1 MKIPKSS
8 FSEYFKRSVVFL
20 VKTKLAVFLTSII
33 EFIDLCTNLVDL
45 TYQIYFFGK
54 EYNYKDSNLSK
65 ILLAASPYQYFF
77 DFITSDTKTSFFTRN
92 ILFIIVY
99 AVLFI
104 WFLAYFLSIRNGDLD
119 AMPTFNKIIQQIS
132 INVFDFV
139 LYRILP
145 IYAFDLLGR
154 EIMKASLKESADFA
168 EYITLF
174 IALGFFGTLL
184 ILHIQYYSKISV
196 WTNFRIIESYFA
208 YYPYDSFFSAK
219 CDMIF
224 CTMKCLIALEK
235 NYVLY
240 NGNKVDYVAEFFVVV
255 LLVTFLGYS
264 CYLVY
269 LFFFSYQILYFFM
282 TGFNMIRTLFIV
294 FMVESVLLRILL
306 HNDDDYKSF
315 IVLCIIALVFD
326 LYIIFG
332 QFYNYVLSKA
342 IKSQNYLAVCWFIQA
357 NKIDIQQFITEWIA
371 NHRTVCFDKDCEIC
385 EELIKGHLALDEAL
399 INATGENKED
409 EEQDPLTGGIG
420 IVNNNSH
427 NKGKQ
432 GPKKDNMNLNL
443 IMKIYPPY
451 QFNLKL
457 INLSMKIKKSFGAD
471 DLIRLDFL
479 YLTVLFLSNRN
490 VEYRLFSKICN
501 LIIQY
506 YQNINVSVTLL
517 LIFEIIRKS
526 NLDLIKGYDL
536 IKKNEDLR
544 NSLKEY
550 IKEYEEFIHFGAK
563 SPENYLYISGKFREF
578 KQLTKSI
585 HQLFRK
591 NIECNYQLLIMRY
604 SYETLLHIKFKNMTP
619 FDLGFFTDFI
629 DYHYSKDKLF
639 LVKYIIDRDTFTII
653 KGSKEVLKYQ
663 DNSLESIFPDYLKE
677 TGLELFKNQ
686 LENVEKNDQKPLFS
700 FVIKDLYHS
709 ETFGFVD
716 SFKMKYFVYPTNMIN
731 ELLMQANFINSFTN
745 IMLFEELEGEH
756 ILFSFSAQLY
766 KYFGITPNMIYILK
780 KAGMYINFDVLFPK
794 RRSKRKA
801 RETKHKNQLEDSNF
815 EFEYKTYLPFYKR
828 LLECDGLNDVSNYA
842 QLKDKL
848 NEISMMAQ
856 ENKKLTFNIIPKE
869 VFENCG
875 IKYSIY
881 HIKEQKRK
889 KKYQNA
895 LDKKSSEKLGSVAES
910 EISEEEKSSDNFD
923 EKYEGKGLNISMPTM
938 SSASLSR
945 TSSSVKTNVGKGKK
959 DEKAD
964 EKSKNQENVN
974 RYTIVILFFGLF
986 LVVVSIIFLYLEVT
1000 ENNKFKQLFQL
1011 FQTFKIFKQGIES
1024 SPLSLLSNYC
1034 YYNGSVVNN
1043 QTNTTN
1049 TTNVI
1054 RTNNTNDICLNFYT
1068 EYSSNLTEKYPDF
1081 RKFGNLTLNRLIQL
1095 EISKKYDFII
1105 ATFNDYQKSI
1115 FNLDSGVINKISD
1128 ITAFSYS
1135 ITVDGAIV
1143 TLVQT
1148 TMNFISLCREFNNY
1162 ITTLLDQN
1170 AYINELFSLVRFA
1183 EENMTNIDLSK
1194 MIFKSDYQ
1202 DSFTQTRKIMLL
1214 MLMAYPSIHIGLSES
1229 STIMQNEFHSSLNNI
1244 EVLLIIFF
1252 ILQIILNSVLIL
1264 IFMMFLFVY
1273 VKMVKFNITTANKL
1287 FSDRNFLELQDRRI
1301 EQLKILSNLYQENPI
1316 KITERIEAIDNIYR
1330 RKTGDVE
1337 KKTAK
1342 TLDNNAHFAEGEK
1355 ENDNL
1360 SDISGVQKK
1369 NLQKNNSI
1377 QKNVNDTLN
1386 SIGSLTD
1393 NSNNPKVINTTT
1405 EKKDKKGENKN
1416 NENENNENIPVAPVT
1431 NINNIPESVFNK
1443 VTSGYKLILFI
1454 SLSIYM
1460 IYCVIFFI
1468 IVLLGCNRLSYL
1480 VNYCEVNN
1488 EIDGYLFDNFNTLL
1502 YMYISSSDSE
1512 FYGKIIDDTKK
1523 NYDYLNEG
1531 INSFYAAIQEK
1542 ETIELEH
1549 KDIFPAL
1556 YDIINLDCSQ
1566 GMIPDEY
1573 FQLVFDDYENIDYN
1587 DYFKVICKAFPV
1599 ATTGNDNTMLFEVLY
1614 MIDQLYNKFEKLDF
1628 AGMFNQ
1634 LHSAVL
1640 FDCYTLVLTLNR
1652 IIRFHFNNFIFI
1664 DEVNKV
1670 FDYFSTLIIIYLVF
1684 NMVFEI
1690 ILFLLLNMG
1699 IIYQIK
1705 HNNKLMLDFIS
1716 SLKF

>member
-1 MKIPKSS
+1 
-8 FSEYFKRSVVFL
+8 
-20 VKTKLAVFLTSII
+20 
-33 EFIDLCTNLVDL
+33 
-45 TYQIYFFGK
+45 
-54 EYNYKDSNLSK
+54 
-65 ILLAASPYQYFF
+65 
-77 DFITSDTKTSFFTRN
+77 
-92 ILFIIVY
+92 
-99 AVLFI
+99 
-104 WFLAYFLSIRNGDLD
+104 
-119 AMPTFNKIIQQIS
+119 
-132 INVFDFV
+132 
-139 LYRILP
+139 
-145 IYAFDLLGR
+145 
-154 EIMKASLKESADFA
+154 
-168 EYITLF
+168 
-174 IALGFFGTLL
+174 
-184 ILHIQYYSKISV
+184 
-196 WTNFRIIESYFA
+196 
-208 YYPYDSFFSAK
+208 
-219 CDMIF
+219 
-224 CTMKCLIALEK
+224 
-235 NYVLY
+235 
-240 NGNKVDYVAEFFVVV
+240 
-255 LLVTFLGYS
+255 
-264 CYLVY
+264 
-269 LFFFSYQILYFFM
+269 
-282 TGFNMIRTLFIV
+282 
-294 FMVESVLLRILL
+294 
-306 HNDDDYKSF
+306 
-315 IVLCIIALVFD
+315 
-326 LYIIFG
+326 
-332 QFYNYVLSKA
+332 
-342 IKSQNYLAVCWFIQA
+342 
-357 NKIDIQQFITEWIA
+357 
-371 NHRTVCFDKDCEIC
+371 
-385 EELIKGHLALDEAL
+385 
-399 INATGENKED
+399 
-409 EEQDPLTGGIG
+409 
-420 IVNNNSH
+420 
-427 NKGKQ
+427 
-432 GPKKDNMNLNL
+432 
-443 IMKIYPPY
+443 
-451 QFNLKL
+451 
-457 INLSMKIKKSFGAD
+457 
-471 DLIRLDFL
+471 
-479 YLTVLFLSNRN
+479 
-490 VEYRLFSKICN
+490 
-501 LIIQY
+501 
-506 YQNINVSVTLL
+506 
-517 LIFEIIRKS
+517 
-526 NLDLIKGYDL
+526 
-536 IKKNEDLR
+536 
-544 NSLKEY
+544 
-550 IKEYEEFIHFGAK
+550 
-563 SPENYLYISGKFREF
+563 
-578 KQLTKSI
+578 
-585 HQLFRK
+585 
-591 NIECNYQLLIMRY
+591 
-604 SYETLLHIKFKNMTP
+604 
-619 FDLGFFTDFI
+619 
-629 DYHYSKDKLF
+629 
-639 LVKYIIDRDTFTII
+639 
-653 KGSKEVLKYQ
+653 
-663 DNSLESIFPDYLKE
+663 
-677 TGLELFKNQ
+677 
-686 LENVEKNDQKPLFS
+686 
-700 FVIKDLYHS
+700 
-709 ETFGFVD
+709 
-716 SFKMKYFVYPTNMIN
+716 
-731 ELLMQANFINSFTN
+731 
-745 IMLFEELEGEH
+745 
-756 ILFSFSAQLY
+756 
-766 KYFGITPNMIYILK
+766 
-780 KAGMYINFDVLFPK
+780 
-794 RRSKRKA
+794 
-801 RETKHKNQLEDSNF
+801 
-815 EFEYKTYLPFYKR
+815 
-828 LLECDGLNDVSNYA
+828 
-842 QLKDKL
+842 
-848 NEISMMAQ
+848 
-856 ENKKLTFNIIPKE
+856 
-869 VFENCG
+869 
-875 IKYSIY
+875 
-881 HIKEQKRK
+881 
-889 KKYQNA
+889 
-895 LDKKSSEKLGSVAES
+895 
-910 EISEEEKSSDNFD
+910 
-923 EKYEGKGLNISMPTM
+923 
-938 SSASLSR
+938 
-945 TSSSVKTNVGKGKK
+945 
-959 DEKAD
+959 
-964 EKSKNQENVN
+964 
-974 RYTIVILFFGLF
+974 
-986 LVVVSIIFLYLEVT
+986 
-1000 ENNKFKQLFQL
+1000 LFQL

-1034 YYNGSVVNN
+1034 YYNGSVVKN

-1488 EIDGYLFDNFNTLL
+1488 LIDGYLFDNFNTLL

>member
-1 MKIPKSS
+1 
-8 FSEYFKRSVVFL
+8 
-20 VKTKLAVFLTSII
+20 
-33 EFIDLCTNLVDL
+33 
-45 TYQIYFFGK
+45 
-54 EYNYKDSNLSK
+54 
-65 ILLAASPYQYFF
+65 
-77 DFITSDTKTSFFTRN
+77 
-92 ILFIIVY
+92 
-99 AVLFI
+99 
-104 WFLAYFLSIRNGDLD
+104 
-119 AMPTFNKIIQQIS
+119 
-132 INVFDFV
+132 
-139 LYRILP
+139 
-145 IYAFDLLGR
+145 
-154 EIMKASLKESADFA
+154 
-168 EYITLF
+168 
-174 IALGFFGTLL
+174 
-184 ILHIQYYSKISV
+184 
-196 WTNFRIIESYFA
+196 
-208 YYPYDSFFSAK
+208 
-219 CDMIF
+219 
-224 CTMKCLIALEK
+224 
-235 NYVLY
+235 
-240 NGNKVDYVAEFFVVV
+240 
-255 LLVTFLGYS
+255 
-264 CYLVY
+264 
-269 LFFFSYQILYFFM
+269 
-282 TGFNMIRTLFIV
+282 
-294 FMVESVLLRILL
+294 
-306 HNDDDYKSF
+306 
-315 IVLCIIALVFD
+315 
-326 LYIIFG
+326 
-332 QFYNYVLSKA
+332 
-342 IKSQNYLAVCWFIQA
+342 
-357 NKIDIQQFITEWIA
+357 
-371 NHRTVCFDKDCEIC
+371 
-385 EELIKGHLALDEAL
+385 
-399 INATGENKED
+399 
-409 EEQDPLTGGIG
+409 
-420 IVNNNSH
+420 
-427 NKGKQ
+427 
-432 GPKKDNMNLNL
+432 
-443 IMKIYPPY
+443 
-451 QFNLKL
+451 
-457 INLSMKIKKSFGAD
+457 
-471 DLIRLDFL
+471 
-479 YLTVLFLSNRN
+479 
-490 VEYRLFSKICN
+490 
-501 LIIQY
+501 
-506 YQNINVSVTLL
+506 
-517 LIFEIIRKS
+517 
-526 NLDLIKGYDL
+526 
-536 IKKNEDLR
+536 
-544 NSLKEY
+544 
-550 IKEYEEFIHFGAK
+550 
-563 SPENYLYISGKFREF
+563 
-578 KQLTKSI
+578 
-585 HQLFRK
+585 
-591 NIECNYQLLIMRY
+591 
-604 SYETLLHIKFKNMTP
+604 
-619 FDLGFFTDFI
+619 
-629 DYHYSKDKLF
+629 
-639 LVKYIIDRDTFTII
+639 
-653 KGSKEVLKYQ
+653 
-663 DNSLESIFPDYLKE
+663 
-677 TGLELFKNQ
+677 
-686 LENVEKNDQKPLFS
+686 
-700 FVIKDLYHS
+700 
-709 ETFGFVD
+709 
-716 SFKMKYFVYPTNMIN
+716 
-731 ELLMQANFINSFTN
+731 
-745 IMLFEELEGEH
+745 ML
-756 ILFSFSAQLY
+756 
-766 KYFGITPNMIYILK
+766 
-780 KAGMYINFDVLFPK
+780 
-794 RRSKRKA
+794 
-801 RETKHKNQLEDSNF
+801 
-815 EFEYKTYLPFYKR
+815 
-828 LLECDGLNDVSNYA
+828 
-842 QLKDKL
+842 
-848 NEISMMAQ
+848 
-856 ENKKLTFNIIPKE
+856 
-869 VFENCG
+869 
-875 IKYSIY
+875 
-881 HIKEQKRK
+881 
-889 KKYQNA
+889 
-895 LDKKSSEKLGSVAES
+895 
-910 EISEEEKSSDNFD
+910 
-923 EKYEGKGLNISMPTM
+923 
-938 SSASLSR
+938 
-945 TSSSVKTNVGKGKK
+945 
-959 DEKAD
+959 
-964 EKSKNQENVN
+964 
-974 RYTIVILFFGLF
+974 
-986 LVVVSIIFLYLEVT
+986 
-1000 ENNKFKQLFQL
+1000 
-1011 FQTFKIFKQGIES
+1011 
-1024 SPLSLLSNYC
+1024 NYC

-1488 EIDGYLFDNFNTLL
+1488 LIDGYLFDNFNTLL

-1523 NYDYLNEG
+1523 DYDYLNEG

>member
-20 VKTKLAVFLTSII
+20 IKTKLAVFLTSII
-33 EFIDLCTNLVDL
+33 EFVDLCTNVVDL
-45 TYQIYFFGK
+45 TFQIFFYGK
-54 EYNYKDSNLSK
+54 EYNYKDSHLSK

-77 DFITSDTKTSFFTRN
+77 NFITSDTTESFFTRN

-99 AVLFI
+99 AVLFV
-104 WFLAYFLSIRNGDLD
+104 WFLIYFLSIRNGDLD
-119 AMPTFNKIIQQIS
+119 AMPTFSKIIQKIS
-132 INVFDFV
+132 INIFDFV
-139 LYRILP
+139 LYRIIP
-145 IYAFDLLGR
+145 IYAFDLLSR
-154 EIMKASLKESADFA
+154 EVMKAWLNEKADYV
-168 EYITLF
+168 EYIRLF
-174 IALGFFGTLL
+174 IALIILGVLL
-184 ILHIQYYSKISV
+184 VLHIQYYSKISV

-224 CTMKCLIALEK
+224 CTMKALIALEK
-235 NYVLY
+235 NYVYY
-240 NGNKVDYVAEFFVVV
+240 NGHKVDYVAEFFVVF
-255 LLVTFLGYS
+255 LLVSFLGYA

-294 FMVESVLLRILL
+294 FIVESVITRILL
-306 HNDDDYKSF
+306 HNDGDYKS
-315 IVLCIIALVFD
+315 ILVYMIIFLIFD

-385 EELIKGHLALDEAL
+385 EELIKGHLALDDT
-399 INATGENKED
+399 INLENKTSNKED
-409 EEQDPLTGGIG
+409 NEKEPLTGTIS
-420 IVNNNSH
+420 NNAYNTS
-427 NKGKQ
+427 NKHG
-432 GPKKDNMNLNL
+432 GAKKDNMNLNL

-457 INLSMKIKKSFGAD
+457 INLSMKIKRSLGAD

-585 HQLFRK
+585 HTLFRK

-604 SYETLLHIKFKNMTP
+604 AYETLLHIKFKNMTP
-619 FDLGFFTDFI
+619 FDLGFFNDFI
-629 DYHYSKDKLF
+629 EYHYTKDKLF

-663 DNSLESIFPDYLKE
+663 DSSLESIFPDYLKE

-700 FVIKDLYHS
+700 FVIKDLFHNES
-709 ETFGFVD
+709 FGFVD

-756 ILFSFSAQLY
+756 ILFSFSSQLY
-766 KYFGITPNMIYILK
+766 KYFGITPNMTYILK
-780 KAGMYINFDVLFPK
+780 KAGMYITFDVLFPK
-794 RRSKRKA
+794 KKSKRGKG
-801 RETKHKNQLEDSNF
+801 RETRHKNALEDNNF
-815 EFEYKTYLPFYKR
+815 EFEYKTYLPLYKR
-828 LLECDGLNDVSNYA
+828 LLECDGLNDVSNYS

-856 ENKKLTFNIIPKE
+856 ENKKLIFNIIPKE

-895 LDKKSSEKLGSVAES
+895 MEKKSSEKLGSLAES
-910 EISEEEKSSDNFD
+910 EIDEEENNSDNFD

-938 SSASLSR
+938 SSVSLSR
-945 TSSSVKTNVGKGKK
+945 TSSSVKTNMGKGKK

-964 EKSKNQENVN
+964 EKSKRQETVN

-986 LVVVSIIFLYLEVT
+986 LVVVSVIFLYLEVT

-1034 YYNGSVVNN
+1034 YYNGSINN
-1043 QTNTTN
+1043 ST
-1049 TTNVI
+1049 VS
-1054 RTNNTNDICLNFYT
+1054 TNNTSNCLNFYT
-1068 EYSSNLTEKYPDF
+1068 EYSNNLTEKYPDF
-1081 RKFGNLTLNRLIQL
+1081 NNFGNLTLNLLIQK

-1115 FNLDSGVINKISD
+1115 FNLDSGVINKISE

-1135 ITVDGAIV
+1135 ITVDGNIV

-1148 TMNFISLCREFNNY
+1148 DMNFISLCREFNNY
-1162 ITTLLDQN
+1162 ITTLLDQD
-1170 AYINELFSLVRFA
+1170 AYIKELFSLVRFA

-1194 MIFKSDYQ
+1194 MIFISDYKE
-1202 DSFTQTRKIMLL
+1202 SFTQTRKIMLL

-1252 ILQIILNSVLIL
+1252 VLQIVLNSILIG

-1273 VKMVKFNITTANKL
+1273 VKMVKFNISTANKL

-1301 EQLKILSNLYQENPI
+1301 EQLKILSNLYQESPI

-1330 RKTGDVE
+1330 RKTGEVE
-1337 KKTAK
+1337 KKVVKSMDT
-1342 TLDNNAHFAEGEK
+1342 NAHLQDGEK
-1355 ENDNL
+1355 ETDNL
-1360 SDISGVQKK
+1360 SDVSGIQKK
-1369 NLQKNNSI
+1369 NLNKNSSI
-1377 QKNVNDTLN
+1377 NKNLETLN
-1386 SIGSLTD
+1386 SIGSLAEGESPSKIATI
-1393 NSNNPKVINTTT
+1393 NN
-1405 EKKDKKGENKN
+1405 EKKDKKVDKTSESD
-1416 NENENNENIPVAPVT
+1416 NNENIPMT
-1431 NINNIPESVFNK
+1431 SLSQINNIPERVFNR
-1443 VTSGYKLILFI
+1443 VTFEYKLILFI
-1454 SLSIYM
+1454 SLSVYM
-1460 IYCVIFFI
+1460 IYCIIFFI

-1488 EIDGYLFDNFNTLL
+1488 KIDGYLFDNFNTLL
-1502 YMYISSSDSE
+1502 YMYISCSNSE
-1512 FYGKIIDDTKK
+1512 FYGKIIDESKK
-1523 NYDYLNEG
+1523 NYDYLNDG

-1573 FQLVFDDYENIDYN
+1573 FQLVFDDYVEANINYDE
-1587 DYFKVICKAFPV
+1587 YFKVICKAFPV

-1614 MIDQLYNKFEKLDF
+1614 MIDQLNNKFEQLDF

-1634 LHSAVL
+1634 LHSSVL

-1699 IIYQIK
+1699 IIYRIK

>member
-1 MKIPKSS
+1 MRVPNSS

-20 VKTKLAVFLTSII
+20 IKTNLAVFIISII
-33 EFIDLCTNLVDL
+33 EFVDLCTNVVDL
-45 TYQIYFFGK
+45 TYQIFFYGK
-54 EYNYKDSNLSK
+54 EYNYKDSKLSK
-65 ILLAASPYQYFF
+65 LFLAISPYQYFF
-77 DFITSDTKTSFFTRN
+77 NYITDEKTNSFFTRN
-92 ILFIIVY
+92 ILFIIIY
-99 AVLFI
+99 AILFI
-104 WFLAYFLSIRNGDLD
+104 WFLIYFLTIRNGDLD
-119 AMPTFNKIIQQIS
+119 SMSTCNKIIQKIS
-132 INVFDFV
+132 INVFDFI
-139 LYRILP
+139 LYRIIPL
-145 IYAFDLLGR
+145 YAFDLFGR
-154 EIMKASLKESADFA
+154 EIAKSWLKENADYVD
-168 EYITLF
+168 YITMF
-174 IALGFFGTLL
+174 ISLGFFAGLL
-184 ILHIQYYSKISV
+184 IFHISYYSKISV

-208 YYPYDSFFSAK
+208 HYPYDSFFSAK

-224 CTMKCLIALEK
+224 CTMKCIIALEK
-235 NYVLY
+235 NYVFY
-240 NGNKVDYVAEFFVVV
+240 NNNKVDFVAEFFIVF
-255 LLVTFLGYS
+255 LLIAFLGYA
-264 CYLVY
+264 CFLIY

-294 FMVESVLLRILL
+294 FIVEGVLTRILL
-306 HNDDDYKSF
+306 HNDKDYKSI
-315 IVLCIIALVFD
+315 IVLMVIFLMFD

-371 NHRTVCFDKDCEIC
+371 NHKTVCFDSECEIC
-385 EELIKGHLALDEAL
+385 EELIKGNLILEKELLDAENNKA
-399 INATGENKED
+399 NKDNKEPS
-409 EEQDPLTGGIG
+409 EKDPLNEKS
-420 IVNNNSH
+420 NNAH
-427 NKGKQ
+427 NKGNS
-432 GPKKDNMNLNL
+432 GNIKKDNMNLNL
-443 IMKIYPPY
+443 ITKIYPPY

-457 INLSMKIKKSFGAD
+457 INLSMKIRRSLGAD

-585 HQLFRK
+585 HTLFKK
-591 NIECNYQLLIMRY
+591 NLECNYQLLIMRY
-604 SYETLLHIKFKNMTP
+604 AYETLLHIKFKNMAS
-619 FDLGFFTDFI
+619 FDLNFFQDFI
-629 DYHYSKDKLF
+629 DYHYTKDKLL

-653 KGSKEVLKYQ
+653 KGSKEILKYQ
-663 DNSLESIFPDYLKE
+663 DSSLESIFPEYLKE

-700 FVIKDLYHS
+700 FVIKDLYHNES
-709 ETFGFVD
+709 FGFVD

-745 IMLFEELEGEH
+745 IMLFEELEGEQ

-766 KYFGITPNMIYILK
+766 KYFGITPNMTYILK

-794 RRSKRKA
+794 KKLKRAKTN
-801 RETKHKNQLEDSNF
+801 RHKHVSDDNF
-815 EFEYKTYLPFYKR
+815 EFEYKTYLPFYKK

-848 NEISMMAQ
+848 MEISSMAT
-856 ENKKLTFNIIPKE
+856 ENKRLVFNIIPKE
-869 VFENCG
+869 VFKNCG

-881 HIKEQKRK
+881 QIKEQKK

-895 LDKKSSEKLGSVAES
+895 VEKKSSDKLGSLEGS
-910 EISEEEKSSDNFD
+910 ELSEQNDNSSDNFD

-938 SSASLSR
+938 SSQSLSR
-945 TSSSVKTNVGKGKK
+945 TSTSVKTNANKGKK
-959 DEKAD
+959 DDKAD
-964 EKSKNQENVN
+964 EKSKRQETVT
-974 RYTIVILFFGLF
+974 RYTLIILLFGLF
-986 LVVVSIIFLYLEVT
+986 LVVVSVIFLYLEVT

-1034 YYNGSVVNN
+1034 YYSGSVYNSSN
-1043 QTNTTN
+1043 STG
-1049 TTNVI
+1049 
-1054 RTNNTNDICLNFYT
+1054 ICLNFYS
-1068 EYSSNLTEKYPDF
+1068 EYSDNISIKYPDF
-1081 RKFGNLTLNRLIQL
+1081 TKFGDLTISKLIQK
-1095 EISKKYDFII
+1095 EIAKKYDFII

-1115 FNLDSGVINKISD
+1115 FNLDSGVINKISE

-1135 ITVDGAIV
+1135 ITVDGNIV

-1148 TMNFISLCREFNNY
+1148 DMNFISLCREFNNY

-1183 EENMTNIDLSK
+1183 EENITLIDLSK
-1194 MIFKSDYQ
+1194 MIFISDYKE
-1202 DSFTQTRKIMLL
+1202 SFTQTRKIMLL

-1229 STIMQNEFHSSLNNI
+1229 SIIMQDEFHSSLHNI
-1244 EVLLIIFF
+1244 EILLYIFF
-1252 ILQIILNSVLIL
+1252 VLQVVLNSILIV
-1264 IFMMFLFVY
+1264 IFMMFLYVY
-1273 VKMVKFNITTANKL
+1273 VNMVKFNITTANKL
-1287 FSDRNFLELQDRRI
+1287 FSDRNFLELQDKRI
-1301 EQLKILSNLYQENPI
+1301 DQLKILSNLYQESPI
-1316 KITERIEAIDNIYR
+1316 KITERIEAIDNNYR
-1330 RKTGDVE
+1330 RKTGE
-1337 KKTAK
+1337 IERKANR
-1342 TLDNNAHFAEGEK
+1342 TLDNNSQFNEEEK
-1355 ENDNL
+1355 EKDNL
-1360 SDISGVQKK
+1360 SDISGQKK
-1369 NLQKNNSI
+1369 STLKKNSSRVE
-1377 QKNVNDTLN
+1377 KNINDTLN
-1386 SIGSLTD
+1386 SIGSLTGD
-1393 NSNNPKVINTTT
+1393 NHPKDLNINN
-1405 EKKDKKGENKN
+1405 EKKEKKEKKEESV
-1416 NENENNENIPVAPVT
+1416 NETENIPIPSLSQ
-1431 NINNIPESVFNK
+1431 INNIPDRVFNR
-1443 VTSGYKLILFI
+1443 VTFGYKLILFL
-1454 SLSIYM
+1454 SLSVYL
-1460 IYCVIFFI
+1460 IYCLIFFI
-1468 IVLLGCNRLSYL
+1468 VVLLGCNRLSYL
-1480 VNYCEVNN
+1480 VEYCEVNN

-1502 YMYISSSDSE
+1502 YMYISSSNSE
-1512 FYGKIIDDTKK
+1512 FYGKIIDGNRK

-1531 INSFYAAIQEK
+1531 INNFYAAIQNK

-1566 GMIPDEY
+1566 EMIPDEY
-1573 FQLVFDDYENIDYN
+1573 FELVFADYNEENINYKE
-1587 DYFKVICKAFPV
+1587 YFKVICKAFPV

-1614 MIDQLYNKFEKLDF
+1614 MIDQLFNKYEQLDF
-1628 AGMFNQ
+1628 PGMFNQ
-1634 LHSAVL
+1634 LHSSVL

-1670 FDYFSTLIIIYLVF
+1670 FDYFSTLIIIYLVL

-1705 HNNKLMLDFIS
+1705 FNNKLMLDFIS

>member
-1 MKIPKSS
+1 
-8 FSEYFKRSVVFL
+8 
-20 VKTKLAVFLTSII
+20 
-33 EFIDLCTNLVDL
+33 
-45 TYQIYFFGK
+45 
-54 EYNYKDSNLSK
+54 
-65 ILLAASPYQYFF
+65 
-77 DFITSDTKTSFFTRN
+77 
-92 ILFIIVY
+92 
-99 AVLFI
+99 
-104 WFLAYFLSIRNGDLD
+104 
-119 AMPTFNKIIQQIS
+119 
-132 INVFDFV
+132 
-139 LYRILP
+139 
-145 IYAFDLLGR
+145 
-154 EIMKASLKESADFA
+154 
-168 EYITLF
+168 
-174 IALGFFGTLL
+174 
-184 ILHIQYYSKISV
+184 
-196 WTNFRIIESYFA
+196 
-208 YYPYDSFFSAK
+208 
-219 CDMIF
+219 
-224 CTMKCLIALEK
+224 
-235 NYVLY
+235 
-240 NGNKVDYVAEFFVVV
+240 
-255 LLVTFLGYS
+255 
-264 CYLVY
+264 
-269 LFFFSYQILYFFM
+269 
-282 TGFNMIRTLFIV
+282 
-294 FMVESVLLRILL
+294 
-306 HNDDDYKSF
+306 
-315 IVLCIIALVFD
+315 
-326 LYIIFG
+326 
-332 QFYNYVLSKA
+332 
-342 IKSQNYLAVCWFIQA
+342 
-357 NKIDIQQFITEWIA
+357 
-371 NHRTVCFDKDCEIC
+371 
-385 EELIKGHLALDEAL
+385 
-399 INATGENKED
+399 
-409 EEQDPLTGGIG
+409 
-420 IVNNNSH
+420 
-427 NKGKQ
+427 
-432 GPKKDNMNLNL
+432 
-443 IMKIYPPY
+443 
-451 QFNLKL
+451 
-457 INLSMKIKKSFGAD
+457 
-471 DLIRLDFL
+471 
-479 YLTVLFLSNRN
+479 
-490 VEYRLFSKICN
+490 
-501 LIIQY
+501 
-506 YQNINVSVTLL
+506 
-517 LIFEIIRKS
+517 
-526 NLDLIKGYDL
+526 
-536 IKKNEDLR
+536 
-544 NSLKEY
+544 
-550 IKEYEEFIHFGAK
+550 
-563 SPENYLYISGKFREF
+563 
-578 KQLTKSI
+578 
-585 HQLFRK
+585 
-591 NIECNYQLLIMRY
+591 
-604 SYETLLHIKFKNMTP
+604 
-619 FDLGFFTDFI
+619 
-629 DYHYSKDKLF
+629 
-639 LVKYIIDRDTFTII
+639 
-653 KGSKEVLKYQ
+653 
-663 DNSLESIFPDYLKE
+663 
-677 TGLELFKNQ
+677 
-686 LENVEKNDQKPLFS
+686 
-700 FVIKDLYHS
+700 
-709 ETFGFVD
+709 
-716 SFKMKYFVYPTNMIN
+716 
-731 ELLMQANFINSFTN
+731 
-745 IMLFEELEGEH
+745 
-756 ILFSFSAQLY
+756 
-766 KYFGITPNMIYILK
+766 
-780 KAGMYINFDVLFPK
+780 
-794 RRSKRKA
+794 
-801 RETKHKNQLEDSNF
+801 
-815 EFEYKTYLPFYKR
+815 
-828 LLECDGLNDVSNYA
+828 
-842 QLKDKL
+842 
-848 NEISMMAQ
+848 
-856 ENKKLTFNIIPKE
+856 
-869 VFENCG
+869 
-875 IKYSIY
+875 
-881 HIKEQKRK
+881 
-889 KKYQNA
+889 
-895 LDKKSSEKLGSVAES
+895 
-910 EISEEEKSSDNFD
+910 
-923 EKYEGKGLNISMPTM
+923 
-938 SSASLSR
+938 
-945 TSSSVKTNVGKGKK
+945 
-959 DEKAD
+959 
-964 EKSKNQENVN
+964 
-974 RYTIVILFFGLF
+974 
-986 LVVVSIIFLYLEVT
+986 
-1000 ENNKFKQLFQL
+1000 LFQL

-1488 EIDGYLFDNFNTLL
+1488 LIDGYLFDNFNTLL

-1523 NYDYLNEG
+1523 DYDYLNEG

>member
-20 VKTKLAVFLTSII
+20 IKTKLAVFLTSII
-33 EFIDLCTNLVDL
+33 EFVDLCTNVVDL
-45 TYQIYFFGK
+45 TFQIFFYGK
-54 EYNYKDSNLSK
+54 EYNYKDSHLSK

-77 DFITSDTKTSFFTRN
+77 NFITSDTTESFFTRN

-99 AVLFI
+99 AVLFV
-104 WFLAYFLSIRNGDLD
+104 WFLIYFLSIRNGDLD
-119 AMPTFNKIIQQIS
+119 AMPTFSKIIQKIS
-132 INVFDFV
+132 INIFDFV
-139 LYRILP
+139 LYRIIP
-145 IYAFDLLGR
+145 IYAFDLLSR
-154 EIMKASLKESADFA
+154 EVMKAWLNEKADYV
-168 EYITLF
+168 EYIRLF
-174 IALGFFGTLL
+174 IALIILGVLL
-184 ILHIQYYSKISV
+184 VLHIQYYSKISV

-224 CTMKCLIALEK
+224 CTMKALIALEK
-235 NYVLY
+235 NYVYY
-240 NGNKVDYVAEFFVVV
+240 NGHKVDYVAEFFVVF
-255 LLVTFLGYS
+255 LLVSFLGYG

-294 FMVESVLLRILL
+294 FIVESVITRILL
-306 HNDDDYKSF
+306 HNDGDYKS
-315 IVLCIIALVFD
+315 ILVYMIIFLIFD

-385 EELIKGHLALDEAL
+385 EELIKGHLALDDT
-399 INATGENKED
+399 INLENKTSNKED
-409 EEQDPLTGGIG
+409 NEKEPLTGTIS
-420 IVNNNSH
+420 NNAYNTS
-427 NKGKQ
+427 NKHG
-432 GPKKDNMNLNL
+432 GAKKDNMNLNL

-457 INLSMKIKKSFGAD
+457 INLSMKIKRSLGAD

-585 HQLFRK
+585 HTLFRK

-604 SYETLLHIKFKNMTP
+604 AYETLLHIKFKNMTP
-619 FDLGFFTDFI
+619 FDLGFFNDFI
-629 DYHYSKDKLF
+629 EYHYTKDKLF

-663 DNSLESIFPDYLKE
+663 DSSLESIFPDYLKE

-700 FVIKDLYHS
+700 FVIKDLFHNES
-709 ETFGFVD
+709 FGFVD

-756 ILFSFSAQLY
+756 ILFSFSSQLY
-766 KYFGITPNMIYILK
+766 KYFGITPNMTYILK
-780 KAGMYINFDVLFPK
+780 KAGMYITFDVLFPK
-794 RRSKRKA
+794 KKSKRGKG
-801 RETKHKNQLEDSNF
+801 RETRHKNALEDNNF
-815 EFEYKTYLPFYKR
+815 EFEYKTYLPLYKR
-828 LLECDGLNDVSNYA
+828 LLECDGLNDVSNYS

-856 ENKKLTFNIIPKE
+856 ENKKLIFNIIPKE

-895 LDKKSSEKLGSVAES
+895 MEKKSSEKLGSLAES
-910 EISEEEKSSDNFD
+910 EIDEEENNSDNFD

-938 SSASLSR
+938 SSVSLSR
-945 TSSSVKTNVGKGKK
+945 TSSSVKTNMGKGKK

-964 EKSKNQENVN
+964 EKSKRQETVN

-986 LVVVSIIFLYLEVT
+986 LVVVSVIFLYLEVT

-1034 YYNGSVVNN
+1034 YYNGSINN
-1043 QTNTTN
+1043 ST
-1049 TTNVI
+1049 VS
-1054 RTNNTNDICLNFYT
+1054 TNNTSNCLNFYT
-1068 EYSSNLTEKYPDF
+1068 EYSNNLTEKYPDF
-1081 RKFGNLTLNRLIQL
+1081 NNFGNLTLNILIQK

-1115 FNLDSGVINKISD
+1115 FNLDSGVINKISE

-1135 ITVDGAIV
+1135 ITVDGNIV

-1148 TMNFISLCREFNNY
+1148 DMNFISLCREFNNY
-1162 ITTLLDQN
+1162 ITTLLDQD
-1170 AYINELFSLVRFA
+1170 AYIKELFSLVRFA

-1194 MIFKSDYQ
+1194 MIFISDYKE
-1202 DSFTQTRKIMLL
+1202 SFTQTRKIMLL

-1252 ILQIILNSVLIL
+1252 VLQIVLNSILIG

-1273 VKMVKFNITTANKL
+1273 VKMVKFNISTANKL

-1301 EQLKILSNLYQENPI
+1301 EQLKILSNLYQESPI

-1330 RKTGDVE
+1330 RKTGEVE
-1337 KKTAK
+1337 KKVVKSMDT
-1342 TLDNNAHFAEGEK
+1342 NAHLQDGEK
-1355 ENDNL
+1355 ETDNL
-1360 SDISGVQKK
+1360 SDVSGIQKK
-1369 NLQKNNSI
+1369 NLNKNSSI
-1377 QKNVNDTLN
+1377 NKNLETLN
-1386 SIGSLTD
+1386 SIGSLAEGESPSKIATI
-1393 NSNNPKVINTTT
+1393 NN
-1405 EKKDKKGENKN
+1405 EKKDKKVDKTSESD
-1416 NENENNENIPVAPVT
+1416 NNENIPMT
-1431 NINNIPESVFNK
+1431 SLSQINNIPERVFNR
-1443 VTSGYKLILFI
+1443 VTFEYKLILFI
-1454 SLSIYM
+1454 SLSVYM
-1460 IYCVIFFI
+1460 IYCIIFFI

-1488 EIDGYLFDNFNTLL
+1488 KIDGYLFDNFNTLL
-1502 YMYISSSDSE
+1502 YMYISCSNSE
-1512 FYGKIIDDTKK
+1512 FYGKIIDESKK
-1523 NYDYLNEG
+1523 NYDYLNDG

-1573 FQLVFDDYENIDYN
+1573 FQLVFDDYVEANINYDE
-1587 DYFKVICKAFPV
+1587 YFKVICKAFPV

-1614 MIDQLYNKFEKLDF
+1614 MIDQLNNKFEQLDF

-1634 LHSAVL
+1634 LHSSVL